1 MMIKSAP
8 NPPLAIREALGYTRT
23 QAGQILL
30 GCDNPKIARNMWGR
44 WEREPQKMDQSTRQ
58 LLHIIERLIVA
69 RDSKTPGAEHA
80 LAMVL
85 PACVDAPAH
94 ANVN

>member
-1 MMIKSAP
+1 MMNPSTNSA
-8 NPPLAIREALGYTRT
+8 LSVRQSLGLTRT

-44 WEREPQKMDQSTRQ
+44 WEREPEKMDQSTRQ
-58 LLHIIERLIVA
+58 LLHIIEQLIVA
-69 RDSKTPGAEHA
+69 RDNKIPGAECA
-80 LAMVL
+80 LAMVI
-85 PACVDAPAH
+85 PACADAPAH